1 MVYIEEITYTDT
13 DKGDPIYFK
22 FSDGTELKG
31 SFFQSGDTRRWFI
44 NMQYGAGQ
52 LDVFR
57 KLDITET
64 KNDIFK
70 RVCGY
75 APIGAWP
82 EANTHE
88 DCVKFL
94 DSLKYINKP
103 TSLDISII
111 GKETIKTTDVI
122 VSVPKKKPIKL
133 NFNI

>member
-1 MVYIEEITYTDT
+1 MVYIEKITYTGT
-13 DKGDPIYFK
+13 DSKDPINFK
-22 FSDGTELKG
+22 FSDGTELEGTFYK
-31 SFFQSGDTRRWFI
+31 SGATSRWFI
-44 NMQYGAGQ
+44 NMRYGSGQ

-57 KLDITET
+57 KLNIVDT
-64 KNDIFK
+64 KDAIFK

-75 APIGAWP
+75 EPTGAWP

-103 TSLDISII
+103 VSLDISII